1 MLQAD
6 MRALFL
12 LLLVLSCVPLAHG
25 ADGDLAISACDEAG
39 AAIGEPAITA
49 DDVETAIVSTAV
61 IGTRQERSLRLTMT
75 RPGRDKAR
83 EFTKQRL
90 KKPIV
95 VVIAGTVV
103 ATPTVVDVSG
113 PDWFL
118 SFPPEHEELVQRF
131 VAKIRA
137 R

>member
-1 MLQAD
+1 

-12 LLLVLSCVPLAHG
+12 LLVLCCVPFAQG
-25 ADGDLAISACDEAG
+25 ANAADGDLAISACDEAG

-61 IGTRQERSLRLTMT
+61 IGARQERSLRLTMT
-75 RPGRDKAR
+75 RVGRDKAR

-90 KKPIV
+90 KQPIV

-118 SFPPEHEELVQRF
+118 SFPSEHEELVQRF
-131 VAKIRA
+131 VARIRA